1 VKNRFNAIF
10 RIQLSLAAL
19 GVALAVALAGCN
31 GSSSNSGGAASQD
44 SGGSVSSGTGPGAAA
59 GGRHLMAQAL
69 MGLGLTDAQKSQ
81 IRDIMSAARKDNAN
95 ADPATRRANYK
106 AAFEKID
113 TILTPD
119 QRTQLHAKLAELRKE
134 RQAGASPQS

>member
-1 VKNRFNAIF
+1 
-10 RIQLSLAAL
+10 
-19 GVALAVALAGCN
+19 
-31 GSSSNSGGAASQD
+31 
-44 SGGSVSSGTGPGAAA
+44 
-59 GGRHLMAQAL
+59 MAQAL

-113 TILTPD
+113 TILTPE

-134 RQAGASPQS
+134 RLQGAASQS